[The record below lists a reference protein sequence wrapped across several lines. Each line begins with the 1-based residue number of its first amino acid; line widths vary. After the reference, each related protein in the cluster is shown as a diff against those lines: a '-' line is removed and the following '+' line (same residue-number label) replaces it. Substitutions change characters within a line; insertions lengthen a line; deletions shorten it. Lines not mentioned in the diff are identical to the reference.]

1 MSLTI
6 TLTGTEGLGGFW
18 KELAAKSGF
27 KILRM
32 SVATHLQSGYVC
44 RYVLN
49 EEKRYLFKG
58 QMYKLALLFIFSFLF
73 SCTDQ
78 HDNQYSIDSLG
89 TVINGISKPTDGLI
103 RYNGISED
111 EIIGV
116 GANSVIGPIGFNES
130 ITKDYIEFR
139 FWGYSSFSFSNGI
152 VLKYKPES
160 RSWYLYRLRSE
171 SLLRKTIKFD
181 KKTIPLH
188 FFDKVKDSLELN
200 KYHNMSIDE
209 EDNALKIY
217 VDTVYVEQIYPNISG
232 NDVWEKLLNLRL
244 LDLPTSIIR
253 NGLPMNDG
261 AGFSY
266 EFIYEATYRKGTLQK
281 WPKDWKGYNPEYDPI
296 PIKIANFLERVYRIE
311 LVQED

>member
-1 MSLTI
+1 M
-6 TLTGTEGLGGFW
+6 
-18 KELAAKSGF
+18 
-27 KILRM
+27 
-32 SVATHLQSGYVC
+32 
-44 RYVLN
+44 LN
-49 EEKRYLFKG
+49 ERFDRVISEENTIYLRDKCIS
-58 QMYKLALLFIFSFLF
+58 YTLLFIFSFLF

-78 HDNQYSIDSLG
+78 HDNQYSIDSVA
-89 TVINGISKPTDGLI
+89 TVIKGISKPIDGLI

-139 FWGYSSFSFSNGI
+139 FWGFSSFSFSNGI

-171 SLLRKTIKFD
+171 RLLRKTIKFD
-181 KKTIPLH
+181 KPIPLY

-200 KYHNMSIDE
+200 KYHNMSIDD
-209 EDNALKIY
+209 EDNTLKIY

-232 NDVWEKLLNLRL
+232 NNVWEKLLNLGL
-244 LDLPTSIIR
+244 LDLPISIIR
-253 NGLPMNDG
+253 NGRLMTDG

-266 EFIYEATYRKGTLQK
+266 EIIYEAAYRKGK
-281 WPKDWKGYNPEYDPI
+281 IEEWPKNWKGYNPEYDPI
-296 PIKIANFLERVYRIE
+296 PIKIANYLERVYKIE
-311 LVQED
+311 LVE